1 MLHYHNTPETQGED
15 KSAIY
20 QPTES
25 YDSMD
30 FHVFGIAGVWIIPEF
45 DSLS

>member
-20 QPTES
+20 QLTEN
-25 YDSMD
+25 YDSVGI
-30 FHVFGIAGVWIIPEF
+30 HVFSFTGV
-45 DSLS
+45 